1 MKMTTKLGGAAAAA
15 VAVSP
20 AAVSPAAVASGFG
33 TVSSAPPDWAETAA
47 TTPSRSERT
56 IVNARKRD
64 PKRDPIR
71 DNELEPIA
79 KELVAKEPVATDA
92 RGSLSSQPRNESILC
107 QIVGFIAA
115 GNGGEMRDERQG
127 TSDKAQATRNEGS
140 IAKDEGCAARREVGR
155 RNDRVLNNETSSY
168 RPNGLLSS
176 LEVAGFG
183 GGAAGVAR
191 RRSR

>member
-1 MKMTTKLGGAAAAA
+1 MSDKTQ
-15 VAVSP
+15 
-20 AAVSPAAVASGFG
+20 
-33 TVSSAPPDWAETAA
+33 A
-47 TTPSRSERT
+47 TRH
-56 IVNARKRD
+56 KR
-64 PKRDPIR
+64 R
-71 DNELEPIA
+71 
-79 KELVAKEPVATDA
+79 
-92 RGSLSSQPRNESILC
+92 
-107 QIVGFIAA
+107 
-115 GNGGEMRDERQG
+115 G
-127 TSDKAQATRNEGS
+127 TSDETQATRNEGS